1 MDINE
6 AREKLNQI
14 DDQIVP
20 LFVERMK
27 TVLDIAQYKK
37 DHGLT
42 VLDRSRETDIL
53 NRVTAAS
60 GEEFAG
66 YTRILFNTLFDLS
79 RSYQSQFM
87 HRDSALQGQVQSA
100 LQNTPAQMPAQAVVA
115 CQGVEGAYSQAAC
128 EKLFGLPSIMYFKTF
143 EAVFNAVDK
152 GMCRYGILPIENSS
166 AGSVN
171 QVYDLMKK
179 FRFSIVRGVKLRI
192 NHTLLAKKG
201 VQLEGIKEIYSH
213 EQGLNQCS
221 EFLRANPQI
230 KANVCENTA
239 VAAKLVAQ
247 SDRTDIA
254 AISSRECAELYGLQI
269 LSDHIQNSDNN
280 YTRFICISRSLEIYP
295 GADKMSL
302 MFSLPH
308 RPGALYSVITKFATL
323 GLNLTKLESR
333 PIPGKDFEFM
343 FYFDASVSAHSEELL
358 KLLAELEGTLEQF
371 SFLGCYAEIF

>member
-6 AREKLNQI
+6 AREKLNDI
-14 DDQIVP
+14 DDQLVALFSERMRTV
-20 LFVERMK
+20 LFV
-27 TVLDIAQYKK
+27 AQYKK
-37 DHGLT
+37 EHNLT
-42 VLDRSRETDIL
+42 VLDKSRETDIL
-53 NRVTAAS
+53 NRVTAAA
-60 GEEFAG
+60 GEELSG
-66 YTRILFNTLFDLS
+66 YAKVLFNTLFDLS
-79 RSYQSQFM
+79 RSYQSAYL
-87 HRDSALQGQVQSA
+87 HKDSALQKEVLYA
-100 LQNTPAQMPAQAVVA
+100 LENTPAQMPSQAVVA

-128 EKLFGLPSIMYFKTF
+128 EKLFGLPSIMYFKSF

-192 NHTLLAKKG
+192 NHTLLTKSGASFDH
-201 VQLEGIKEIYSH
+201 IKEIFSH
-213 EQGLNQCS
+213 EQGLSQCS
-221 EFLRANPQI
+221 EFLRNNPQI
-230 KANVCENTA
+230 KATVCENTA
-239 VAAKLVAQ
+239 VAAKMVAE
-247 SDRTDIA
+247 SDRQDIA
-254 AISSRECAELYGLQI
+254 AISSRECAELYGLHI

-280 YTRFICISRSLEIYP
+280 YTRFICISRAPEIYP

-302 MFSLPH
+302 MFTLPH

-343 FYFDASVSAHSEELL
+343 FYFDASVSAHSQELL
-358 KLLAELEGTLEQF
+358 RLLAELEGTLEQF
-371 SFLGCYAEIF
+371 SFLGCYSETF

>member
-1 MDINE
+1 MDINQ
-6 AREKLNQI
+6 AREKLNGI
-14 DDQIVP
+14 DDQLVS
-20 LFVERMK
+20 LFAERMH
-27 TVLDIAQYKK
+27 TVLAVAQYKK
-37 DHGLT
+37 EHNLT
-42 VLDRSRETDIL
+42 VLDKSRETDIL
-53 NRVTAAS
+53 SRVTEAA
-60 GEEFAG
+60 GPELAG
-66 YTRILFNTLFDLS
+66 YTKVLFSTLFDVS
-79 RSYQSQFM
+79 RSYQSQFI
-87 HRDSALQGQVQSA
+87 HKDSALQREVRQA
-100 LQNTPAQMPAQAVVA
+100 LEQTPAKMPDQAIVA

-128 EKLFGLPSIMYFKTF
+128 EKLFSLPSIMYFKSF

-166 AGSVN
+166 AGSVS

-179 FRFSIVRGVKLRI
+179 FRFSIVRSVKLRI

-201 VQLEGIKEIYSH
+201 TRMEDIREIYSH
-213 EQGLNQCS
+213 EQGLNQCN
-221 EFLRANPQI
+221 EFLREHPEI
-230 KANVCENTA
+230 KANVYENTA
-239 VAAKLVAQ
+239 VAAKMVAD

-280 YTRFICISRSLEIYP
+280 YTRFICISRAPEIYP

-302 MFSLPH
+302 MFTLPH
-308 RPGALYSVITKFATL
+308 RPGSLYSVITKFATL
-323 GLNLTKLESR
+323 GLNLTKIESR

-371 SFLGCYAEIF
+371 SFLGCYAETF

>member
-1 MDINE
+1 MDINQ
-6 AREKLNQI
+6 AREKLNGI
-14 DDQIVP
+14 DDQLVS
-20 LFVERMK
+20 LFAERMH
-27 TVLDIAQYKK
+27 TVLAVAQYKK
-37 DHGLT
+37 EHNLT
-42 VLDRSRETDIL
+42 VLDKSRETDIL
-53 NRVTAAS
+53 NRVTEAA
-60 GEEFAG
+60 GPELAG
-66 YTRILFNTLFDLS
+66 YTKVLFGTLFDVS
-79 RSYQSQFM
+79 RSYQSQFI
-87 HRDSALQGQVQSA
+87 HKDSALQREVRQA
-100 LQNTPAQMPAQAVVA
+100 LEQTPAKMPDQAIVA

-128 EKLFGLPSIMYFKTF
+128 EKLFPLPSIMYFKSF

-166 AGSVN
+166 AGSVS

-179 FRFSIVRGVKLRI
+179 FRFSIVRSVKLRI
-192 NHTLLAKKG
+192 NHTLLVKKG
-201 VQLEGIKEIYSH
+201 TRLEDIREIYSH

-221 EFLRANPQI
+221 EFLQEHPEI
-230 KANVCENTA
+230 KANVYENTA
-239 VAAKLVAQ
+239 VAAKMVAD

-280 YTRFICISRSLEIYP
+280 YTRFICISRAPEIYP

-302 MFSLPH
+302 MFTLPH
-308 RPGALYSVITKFATL
+308 RPGSLYSVITKFATL
-323 GLNLTKLESR
+323 GLNLTKIESR

-371 SFLGCYAEIF
+371 SFLGCYAETF

>member
-6 AREKLNQI
+6 AREKLNGI
-14 DDQIVP
+14 DDQLVA
-20 LFVERMK
+20 LFAERMH
-27 TVLDIAQYKK
+27 TVLSVAQYKK
-37 DHGLT
+37 EHNLT
-42 VLDRSRETDIL
+42 VLDKSRETDIL
-53 NRVTAAS
+53 NRVTAAA
-60 GEEFAG
+60 GEELSG
-66 YTRILFNTLFDLS
+66 YTKVLFGTLFDLS
-79 RSYQSQFM
+79 RSYQSAYL
-87 HRDSALQGQVQSA
+87 HKDSALQKEVLYA
-100 LQNTPAQMPAQAVVA
+100 LENTPAQMPNQA

-128 EKLFGLPSIMYFKTF
+128 EKLFGLPSIMYFKSF

-179 FRFSIVRGVKLRI
+179 FSFSIVRGVKLRI
-192 NHTLLAKKG
+192 NHTLLTKSG
-201 VQLEGIKEIYSH
+201 GSLENIREIYSH

-221 EFLRANPQI
+221 EFLRNNPQI
-230 KANVCENTA
+230 KATVCENTA
-239 VAAKLVAQ
+239 VAAKMVAD
-247 SDRTDIA
+247 SDRSDIA

-280 YTRFICISRSLEIYP
+280 YTRFICISRAPEIYP

-302 MFSLPH
+302 MFTLPH

-343 FYFDASVSAHSEELL
+343 FYFDASVSAHSQELL
-358 KLLAELEGTLEQF
+358 QLLAELEGTLEQF
-371 SFLGCYAEIF
+371 SFLGCYSETF